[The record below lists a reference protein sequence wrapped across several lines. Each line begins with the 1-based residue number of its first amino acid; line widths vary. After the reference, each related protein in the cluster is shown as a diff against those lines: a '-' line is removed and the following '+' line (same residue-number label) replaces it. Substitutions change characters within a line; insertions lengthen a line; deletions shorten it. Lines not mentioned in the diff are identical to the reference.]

1 MHVGS
6 TSYSAE
12 IAPDP
17 RLRRIVL
24 VSGAAL
30 WLAGLGF
37 VPLLPVS
44 VTLKTFLAA
53 TWVGLCSYQWQA
65 MWRGYT
71 RSGCLR
77 IAADGHVERQRAD
90 GAWEP
95 ARLCA
100 GSVVLPRLAWLR
112 IEPRGMPAYA
122 ELVSGEIR
130 VSDDWRRL
138 QVIWRHIG
146 AA

>member
-1 MHVGS
+1 VES

-65 MWRGYT
+65 MWRGLGAGQAV
-71 RSGCLR
+71 RGQRGFAAIGL
-77 IAADGHVERQRAD
+77 AADRAPRYAGLRRTRER
-90 GAWEP
+90 
-95 ARLCA
+95 
-100 GSVVLPRLAWLR
+100 
-112 IEPRGMPAYA
+112 
-122 ELVSGEIR
+122 
-130 VSDDWRRL
+130 
-138 QVIWRHIG
+138 
-146 AA
+146 